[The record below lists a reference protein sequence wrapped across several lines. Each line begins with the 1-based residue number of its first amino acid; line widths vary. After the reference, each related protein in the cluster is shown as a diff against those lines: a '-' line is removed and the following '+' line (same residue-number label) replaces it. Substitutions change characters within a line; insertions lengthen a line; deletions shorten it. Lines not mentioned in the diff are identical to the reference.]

1 MSKEEEEVKEEPKID
16 HYDHIF
22 YKNDDIVIA
31 FRKPKVD
38 EEE

>member
-1 MSKEEEEVKEEPKID
+1 MSEDKKENEEEVTD

-22 YKNDDIVIA
+22 YKNADIVIA